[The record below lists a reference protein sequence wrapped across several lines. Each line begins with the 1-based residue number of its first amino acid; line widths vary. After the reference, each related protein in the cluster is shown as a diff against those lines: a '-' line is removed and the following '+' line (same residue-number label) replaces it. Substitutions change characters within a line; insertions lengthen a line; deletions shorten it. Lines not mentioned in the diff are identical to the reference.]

1 MPHALLFI
9 LPQRQS
15 WGNVEP
21 VSRELCIAM
30 SSKPLDVTFLLW
42 SYFVFVVVHFC
53 KADAT
58 LKHLTKLFIFAIKI
72 IVLKAY

>member
-1 MPHALLFI
+1 
-9 LPQRQS
+9 
-15 WGNVEP
+15 
-21 VSRELCIAM
+21 M
-30 SSKPLDVTFLLW
+30 SSKPLDVMFLLW
-42 SYFVFVVVHFC
+42 GYFVFVVVHFC